1 MKGNEDPEQ
10 LTKIDFIVEH
20 DFEVKTMVKY
30 LPKYIK
36 ISDVLPG
43 EPRLMKLRKPCV
55 ARLHKYN
62 KIKNPHEFYYSELQL
77 YKPFHCEEM
86 LSPNSLDK
94 CEELYEEKSEHNSK
108 RKISNV
114 KNILMEYLE
123 TVEEGTEKTRNT
135 LESNAGTLLDNAM
148 EQENADCEEEGIEN
162 HEDFLHKDIDL
173 VENAKDSEVSG
184 TLYKKIELYSDAKIN
199 EITLQLDCEQRM
211 VLDIAV
217 DYANNLVKAKKGGIS
232 IPNAPLIVVQGGAG
246 TG

>member
-1 MKGNEDPEQ
+1 MDKYVRRDFSEHSDVYNISYIQFAKRYIPTNTEPRNSEDFRPKEFVKGNEDPEQ

-20 DFEVKTMVKY
+20 DFEVKTMVKF

-36 ISDVLPG
+36 INDVLPG
-43 EPRLMKLRKPCV
+43 EPRFMKLRKPCV

-114 KNILMEYLE
+114 KKHFDGIF
-123 TVEEGTEKTRNT
+123 R
-135 LESNAGTLLDNAM
+135 
-148 EQENADCEEEGIEN
+148 DC
-162 HEDFLHKDIDL
+162 
-173 VENAKDSEVSG
+173 
-184 TLYKKIELYSDAKIN
+184 
-199 EITLQLDCEQRM
+199 
-211 VLDIAV
+211 
-217 DYANNLVKAKKGGIS
+217 
-232 IPNAPLIVVQGGAG
+232 
-246 TG
+246 